1 MSQTDIKFIF
11 ALIWVNIIFNYWI
24 LRQMIKE
31 INRKVNELEKHLI
44 MFEIKKFEIKKVE
57 KEKEENTLQK

>member
-11 ALIWVNIIFNYWI
+11 ALMWVNIFFNYWI

-31 INRKVNELEKHLI
+31 INRKVNELEKLLI
-44 MFEIKKFEIKKVE
+44 VFEIKKVE
-57 KEKEENTLQK
+57 KEKKENTLQK

>member
-11 ALIWVNIIFNYWI
+11 ALMWVNIIFNYWI
-24 LRQMIKE
+24 LKQMIKE
-31 INRKVNELEKHLI
+31 INRKVNKLEKLLI
-44 MFEIKKFEIKKVE
+44 MFEIKKVE